1 MISGS
6 CLCGLVKYEADE
18 LVGPIIFC
26 HCHFCRKSSSS
37 AFSSNST
44 VEKETFKI
52 IEGEDKLRTYE
63 SSPGKLRYFCSNC
76 HTQLFHVKAGMD
88 TITIK
93 LGAVDTITQD
103 ISQIEKFHIN
113 CESDREL
120 TDYENLPKYDL
131 TKI

>member
-1 MISGS
+1 
-6 CLCGLVKYEADE
+6 
-18 LVGPIIFC
+18 
-26 HCHFCRKSSSS
+26 
-37 AFSSNST
+37 
-44 VEKETFKI
+44 
-52 IEGEDKLRTYE
+52 
-63 SSPGKLRYFCSNC
+63 
-76 HTQLFHVKAGMD
+76 MD